1 MSYPPN
7 RRTGVRAE
15 GSGPVIG
22 VLEMTKTP
30 PNGGDEYCGTTYAA
44 KLLQLSIA
52 SVQGL
57 VEAGQLEAWKTRG
70 GHRRI
75 SMRSLAGY
83 MRKHG
88 VEPKGQVD
96 NQDRLRVLIVD
107 DDKTMRELYR
117 VRLQG
122 SDLPLDFTL
131 MGSAIE
137 ALMDIGTIGPDVLVA
152 DLNMPGIDGFDMIRM
167 LRTAP
172 KHADMAIVV
181 VTGLAPEDVQRRGGL
196 PDGVIC
202 RFKPADMAWLEGF
215 LQGLLL
221 GCRRTPA
228 APFDAGMAMLSDSE
242 KP

>member
-1 MSYPPN
+1 M
-7 RRTGVRAE
+7 GLV
-15 GSGPVIG
+15 
-22 VLEMTKTP
+22 EMTKTTAAS
-30 PNGGDEYCGTTYAA
+30 GEEYCGTTYAA

-75 SMRSLAGY
+75 SMRSLGEY
-83 MRKHG
+83 MKKHG
-88 VEPKGQVD
+88 LEPSGQVD

-117 VRLQG
+117 ARLQG
-122 SDLPLDFTL
+122 ADLPLDFTL

-137 ALMDIGTIGPDVLVA
+137 ALMDIGNIGPDVLVA

-202 RFKPADMAWLEGF
+202 RFKPVDMAWLEGF

-221 GCRRTPA
+221 GRRRTPA
-228 APFDAGMAMLSDSE
+228 VPSEAGTAVPGGGSR
-242 KP
+242 P

>member
-1 MSYPPN
+1 M
-7 RRTGVRAE
+7 GLV
-15 GSGPVIG
+15 
-22 VLEMTKTP
+22 EMTKTTAAS
-30 PNGGDEYCGTTYAA
+30 GEEYCGTTYAA

-75 SMRSLAGY
+75 SMRSLGEY
-83 MRKHG
+83 MKKHG
-88 VEPKGQVD
+88 LEPSGQVD

-117 VRLQG
+117 ARLQG
-122 SDLPLDFTL
+122 ADLPLDFTL

-137 ALMDIGTIGPDVLVA
+137 ALMDIGNIGPDVLVA

-167 LRTAP
+167 LRAAP

-196 PDGVIC
+196 PDDVIC
-202 RFKPADMAWLEGF
+202 RFKPVDMAWLEGF

-221 GCRRTPA
+221 GRRRTPA
-228 APFDAGMAMLSDSE
+228 VPFEAGTAVPGGGSRS
-242 KP
+242 